1 MRLKSV
7 LRYVEERLF
16 LYSWKATVLSADA
29 FACCLFIGATS
40 LAGHFKHNIEIILL
54 VETTSRFPMWF
65 PFIWN
70 YLPPP
75 PPRLYCH
82 IPKASNFRRD
92 GLGSSSASHAALL
105 CPEVV

>member
-75 PPRLYCH
+75 PPDYIAIFPKLLISDETGSDPRRRPMQLY
-82 IPKASNFRRD
+82 F
-92 GLGSSSASHAALL
+92 ALR
-105 CPEVV
+105 